1 MWQDAA
7 HGDRKV
13 RAIGTVRLRFGGI
26 KWHSGYDDENPAPAC
41 CTSGRAGKRAAVEH
55 MEASSGVKK
64 RRVKVFRAPAVEQ
77 TWLTVPLAWRKRKAM
92 ESVALEVKRRIVD
105 AQNGSLGKV

>member
-1 MWQDAA
+1 M
-7 HGDRKV
+7 
-13 RAIGTVRLRFGGI
+13 
-26 KWHSGYDDENPAPAC
+26 
-41 CTSGRAGKRAAVEH
+41 EH
-55 MEASSGVKK
+55 TEASSGVKK

-92 ESVALEVKRRIVD
+92 TVPLAWRKRKAMESVALEVLKRRIVD